1 MLQDDF
7 LFIGFLLN
15 KLKEDLFNFQSSIRG
30 ADFLQSTESIERLL
44 KQSLFILNENA
55 QLLETL
61 SKNQVDIKLKKEILN
76 LSYDILQTIFEFYK
90 KVESSYPLF
99 LDNITVFFEPVSSK
113 IEQILKVLNTPD
125 IDSLDTEE
133 LSYVLNEIIETL
145 ETIFYIL
152 RKIDENFYN

>member
-15 KLKEDLFNFQSSIRG
+15 KLKEDLFNFQNSIRG
-30 ADFLQSTESIERLL
+30 VDSLQSTESIERLL

-61 SKNQVDIKLKKEILN
+61 SKNQVDVKLKKEILN
-76 LSYDILQTIFEFYK
+76 VSYNILQTIFHFYK
-90 KVESSYPLF
+90 RVESSYPLF

-113 IEQILKVLNTPD
+113 IEQILKVLNSPD

-145 ETIFYIL
+145 ETVFYML
-152 RKIDENFYN
+152 RKMDENFYN

>member
-15 KLKEDLFNFQSSIRG
+15 KLKEDLFNFQNSIRG

-44 KQSLFILNENA
+44 NQSLFILNENA

-145 ETIFYIL
+145 ETVFYIL